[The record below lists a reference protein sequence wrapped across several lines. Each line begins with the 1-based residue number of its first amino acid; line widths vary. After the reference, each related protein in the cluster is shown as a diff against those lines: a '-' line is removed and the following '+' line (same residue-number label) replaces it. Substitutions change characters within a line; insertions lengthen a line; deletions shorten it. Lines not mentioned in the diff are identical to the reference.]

1 MADFSFTPAAA
12 GIRPVPQT
20 SLADM
25 IGVARGAQT
34 YQQAQQVNPLQV
46 QQAQAE
52 LQRIQG
58 LMPQEIKRA
67 EAEARVSAETAT
79 PRITEAQLRAE
90 QAGVDLNQH
99 YANISRGVYGGL
111 LTDPDFVT
119 NNSGAMVKKL
129 ENAAKFLKESGVP
142 THKSSMHDQLTKLA
156 ETDPKA
162 AYQMI
167 QNGIQQGGGVASQF
181 AQANAPLQ
189 QIATGQGTQFIPTNQ
204 YQQTRPGMFVQQ
216 QLPPTQQLIAQ
227 EGDNTGLP
235 PGTPY
240 LLGPQGMPQM
250 PSTGG
255 GPTTATR
262 MSLVG
267 GGPSQAAP
275 MPLLNAG
282 PTTAAP
288 MPLVG
293 GGAYQPSAASVQP
306 KPYVTGTPPAYVQQA
321 PTMIPAGETQETAN
335 IAKQIQ
341 LKANESAKNV
351 SQSQANNN
359 QIINL
364 ADNALAGFG
373 AQTAA
378 NLGGGFALIPWT
390 SDATANRQ
398 KLGDFMARETLNL
411 ASAGGLGTDAAR
423 GITEKITGTTNWTPE
438 AIKSTARIN
447 RALSTGTLLFNDG
460 VNNAVTQNNNNP
472 FAARDF
478 QNKWSQIADVNALRL
493 MDLMKNNDTA
503 GMANLIKEFGGPKEA
518 KEKLNTLK
526 LKVSTLNNLIQG
538 GK

>member
-25 IGVARGAQT
+25 IGVARGAQA

-58 LMPQEIKRA
+58 LMPEEIKRA
-67 EAEARVSAETAT
+67 QAEAQVSAETAT

-189 QIATGQGTQFIPTNQ
+189 QIATGQGTQLIPTNQ

-255 GPTTATR
+255 GPTTAT
-262 MSLVG
+262 
-267 GGPSQAAP
+267 P
-275 MPLLNAG
+275 MPFRD
-282 PTTAAP
+282 
-288 MPLVG
+288 
-293 GGAYQPSAASVQP
+293 GGAYQPAAASVQP

-503 GMANLIKEFGGPKEA
+503 GMASLIKEFGGPKEA
-518 KEKLNTLK
+518 KEKLNILK